1 MAACCK
7 SARALPT
14 GERTDQ
20 TKRHG
25 FTPRGIDII
34 MLLCGDSLTDPVYRA
49 EDALKAHLDAA
60 FFEKRTCVLAG
71 HDER

>member
-1 MAACCK
+1 
-7 SARALPT
+7 
-14 GERTDQ
+14 
-20 TKRHG
+20 
-25 FTPRGIDII
+25 